1 MAPFR
6 LFRLGTRNAHD
17 EVRENAS
24 DFLDG
29 QAPAGLTERIRIHLA
44 ECPDCHGF
52 VGTLRATIAA
62 LRNLPVVEP
71 PKSTEERIRRIGQSQ
86 EKKA

>member
-1 MAPFR
+1 M
-6 LFRLGTRNAHD
+6 
-17 EVRENAS
+17 REHAS

-29 QAPAGLTERIRIHLA
+29 DAPAPLAERIRIHLA
-44 ECPDCHGF
+44 ACPDCHGF

-71 PKSTEERIRRIGQSQ
+71 PTSTQERIERIGHSRDR
-86 EKKA
+86 